1 MKLSVIIPCAHSL
14 ETLPVQLDALA
25 RQSWNGSWEV
35 IISDNGP
42 TAGLSNLVETYRD
55 KLPGLCLIDSSSKA
69 GASHARNIAAEIAT
83 GDYLLFCDSDDMV
96 DDNWVAALADALTQH
111 DFVASRLWVDKINEP
126 WVIESRPMIRETQR
140 DGLMN
145 FLGFLPWAGAGTLG
159 IKRSIFLATD
169 GFDESLP
176 ALEDVDFCW
185 RVQLAGTEL
194 HFEPQAVIHYR
205 LRSGLSGIYRQA
217 AFYAE
222 HQVFVL
228 KKFGPHGLDRP
239 PFSWHRFLR
248 GPQGWGALIRRLPTA
263 LRKRPDTGAWL
274 WNFGW
279 RVGLLKGSLK
289 HRYFI
294 S

>member
-1 MKLSVIIPCAHSL
+1 MKLSVIIPCARSIG
-14 ETLPVQLDALA
+14 TLPVQLDALA
-25 RQSWNGSWEV
+25 RQTWNGPWEV

-42 TAGLSNLVETYRD
+42 TPGLSELIESYRD
-55 KLPGLCLIDSSSKA
+55 KLPGLTLIDSSDRS
-69 GASHARNIAAEIAT
+69 GASHARNVAAEIAT
-83 GDYLLFCDSDDMV
+83 GDYLLFCDADDMV
-96 DDNWVAALADALTQH
+96 ADDWVATLAQSLCDH
-111 DFVASRLWVDKINEP
+111 DFVASRLVVEKINEP
-126 WVIESRPMIRETQR
+126 WVVASRPMILETQR

-159 IKRSIFLATD
+159 IKRSIYLDAG
-169 GFDESLP
+169 GFDESLS

-185 RVQLAGTEL
+185 RVQLANTPL
-194 HFEPQAVIHYR
+194 HFERNAEIHYR
-205 LRSGLSGIYRQA
+205 LRADLSGIYRQA

-228 KKFGPHGLDRP
+228 KKFGSRGLSRP
-239 PFSWHRFLR
+239 QFSWRRFLR
-248 GPQGWGALIRRLPTA
+248 GPQGWAALVRHFPGAI
-263 LRKRPDTGAWL
+263 RKRQDAGTWL

-289 HRYFI
+289 YRYFV